1 MLKPRLI
8 PVVLMKDGYVVQS
21 KGFRRHQRLGNP
33 FTIVQRLSSWASDEL
48 IYLDISRG
56 STYDLGRD
64 DLGDPNL
71 RSVDEIITYV
81 ATHCFMPLTFGGRIR
96 TIERASNV
104 VQLGADKVCVNS
116 KPLEDPDFIS
126 ACARELGAQCSVISI
141 DAKRREAGGWEV
153 FSGCGRK
160 PTGRDPAEW
169 AREAEDRGA
178 GEILINSIDRD
189 GAMTGYDLELVKAV
203 VNAVRIP
210 VIALGG
216 VGSWDDLIAG
226 LDPGGASAV
235 AAGNIFHY
243 TENSVYN
250 AKKHLLERGVGV
262 RAPTLLELS

>member
-8 PVVLMKDGYVVQS
+8 PVVLLKDGYVVQS

-33 FTIVQRLSSWASDEL
+33 LTIVQRLSSWESDEL

-56 STYDLGRD
+56 TSYDLGRD

-71 RSVDEIITYV
+71 RSIDEIISHV
-81 ATHCFMPLTFGGRIR
+81 AKHCFMPLTFGGQIT
-96 TIERASNV
+96 TIERAAKFV
-104 VQLGADKVCVNS
+104 RLGADKISVNS

-126 ACARELGAQCSVISI
+126 ECSREFGAQCVVVSI
-141 DAKRREAGGWEV
+141 DAKRNPDGGLEV
-153 FSGCGRK
+153 YSDRGRN

-169 AREAEDRGA
+169 ASEAENRGA
-178 GEILINSIDRD
+178 GEIIINSIDRD

-203 VNAVRIP
+203 VNAVGIP

-216 VGSWDDLIAG
+216 VGKWNDFAAG
-226 LDPGGASAV
+226 LEEGGASAV

-250 AKKHLLERGVGV
+250 FKKRLYEAGAGV
-262 RAPTLLELS
+262 RAPSLI